1 MYGGAG
7 RAAPLAGVPMSLAP
21 GVFMRPVS
29 CYFTAVIG
37 IGSILHDTY
46 RIDAELG
53 RGGMGVVFRAAH
65 VRLPKQ
71 FAIKILR
78 PDVLKDPRAYA
89 RFRRE
94 AEIASSIGH
103 PNIVEVHD
111 FNQTD
116 EAQPYIVME
125 LLEGV
130 DLAHLM
136 RVRGVLPIE
145 STLGIARAVGS
156 ALMAT
161 HSRGVVHRDLKPSN
175 IFISRRGGQEQVKI
189 LDFGVSKIANAL
201 DDTDPVEP
209 VMGTPA
215 YMAPEQAQG
224 NTADVDARADQFAL
238 GAILYEMLS
247 GQSAF
252 ARKDDRIYQ
261 ILHRILNEPPP
272 PLAGLPE
279 AVVQVVRR
287 ALAKNPGKRYPDVDA
302 MMAALEEA
310 ATGLAPPVRGTPA
323 VLLAVSAPSPS
334 GISSLSDVASE
345 MGHAKTEPAPP
356 TAPSRRGLGIRLGIA
371 GLALAGLAF
380 GALQATRRAQPE
392 GTSLPSAAVAAPGAR
407 VRIQLDVTPVTARV
421 SLGGALVAGR
431 VVEVARG
438 QAAPRLRVEAAGY
451 HAVELPVPT
460 DRDQTLVIV
469 LAAAPQPATP
479 APAAPKRRRP
489 PVPRPAGE
497 LEDPFSSP

>member
-1 MYGGAG
+1 
-7 RAAPLAGVPMSLAP
+7 
-21 GVFMRPVS
+21 
-29 CYFTAVIG
+29 VIG
-37 IGSILHDTY
+37 LGSILQQTY

-78 PDVLKDPRAYA
+78 PDALKDPRAYA

-116 EAQPYIVME
+116 DGQPYIVME
-125 LLEGV
+125 LLDGM
-130 DLAHLM
+130 DLAHLL
-136 RVRGVLPIE
+136 RTRGALPLE
-145 STLGIARAVGS
+145 STLGIARAIAS

-175 IFISRRGGQEQVKI
+175 IFIARRGGQEQIKI

-201 DDTDPVEP
+201 DDTDPIAP

-215 YMAPEQAQG
+215 YMAPEQARG
-224 NTADVDARADQFAL
+224 HTADVDARADQFAL

-247 GQSAF
+247 GQPAF
-252 ARKDDRIYQ
+252 ARQDDRIYQ
-261 ILHRILNEPPP
+261 ILHRIVNDPPP
-272 PLAGLPE
+272 PLSGPPE
-279 AVVQVVRR
+279 PVVRVVLR
-287 ALAKNPGKRYPDVDA
+287 ALAKAPGERYPDVDA
-302 MMAALEEA
+302 MMADLEQ
-310 ATGLAPPVRGTPA
+310 ATADLVPAPRGTPA
-323 VLLAVSAPSPS
+323 VLLAVASRPQP
-334 GISSLSDVASE
+334 GFSSLSGVASE
-345 MGHAKTEPAPP
+345 MGHAKTEPAQP
-356 TAPSRRGLGIRLGIA
+356 TAPSRRPLGLRLGLA

-380 GALQATRRAQPE
+380 GVLHASRRPSP
-392 GTSLPSAAVAAPGAR
+392 GPTPLPSAAVPAPDAP
-407 VRIQLDVTPVTARV
+407 VRIQLDVTPATARI
-421 SLGGALVAGR
+421 SLGGAPVTGR

-438 QAAPRLRVEAAGY
+438 ATAPRLRVEAAGY
-451 HAVELPVPT
+451 QAVELPVPT

-469 LAAAPQPATP
+469 LAATPP
-479 APAAPKRRRP
+479 APAQTATSAAPASPPTAPKKRRP
-489 PVPRPAGE
+489 SAARPAGE